1 MEPDVVRLYS
11 STPPPL
17 DEGGEEEDED
27 EFGEFGG
34 YCGGGSSSFS
44 LSEFDTPN
52 TFSQSYAAETSP
64 PDMYITSV
72 QSASS
77 SGKNA
82 TITETEKLTENPQVS
97 LAVTGVGIGD
107 CENGDPEASGIIIN
121 GVPPSELQ
129 DSNTVQ
135 HSLASSSVV
144 LAIQDFKDIT
154 MDQHR
159 DRLGTAG
166 GGYSHSSGHSKR
178 NRGTEQEAPTVTSFN
193 STETGLEF
201 SISPNPL
208 SADNISQG
216 EVSETGR
223 TVADEVQSESQD
235 FCTNKGGKDQSISES
250 KEMQGNEV
258 LSGLQGPSDEETFVS
273 FSDPPPQGGSEDFG
287 NCTESSVGLAA
298 KVDEVSN
305 TQLSKDF
312 VDHNDTTRDPA
323 GQLQVVVPSTELGGD
338 FNVNGTTVDLTMELV
353 HKAEIDK
360 VLRKG
365 KGNSG
370 VPRIEMD
377 EDFGDF
383 RDAVQGFADFS
394 RTDSAGFADFVT
406 ALSGC
411 STTDDFGDADS
422 LKDLKEEEELPEEQ
436 HEDDL
441 NTAGTWCSELPPSD
455 SFADFSSAP
464 LGDLTEDVGDN
475 WVAFGLWGECEGQ
488 QKSWAAFEEGQQSN
502 TATAPPCDSFK
513 SDHVL
518 GGLSCKL
525 QHLFQSTFP
534 SEVTPEVTQVE
545 TLQALLELQEHKE
558 NSCNPVQGE
567 AAALWHHLLD
577 THNAHGLKVQWV
589 GSRSNRILLDCLGI
603 RNILFAGQKK
613 RPLIV
618 PMFAAGLGML
628 EPTKDPVKPSPASP
642 APLTPSSPGQG
653 RSTLCTQ
660 QVASSLSSSEDGVDP
675 ELYELTTAK
684 LECNNTSSNVADA
697 FNRLMETVE
706 KTSTVAR
713 KPERDGA
720 ISKEAARVISVL
732 PDLSFMRARVLM
744 FPSTLTPAANQL

>member
-1 MEPDVVRLYS
+1 MEPDVVHLYS
-11 STPPPL
+11 SSPPPL

-44 LSEFDTPN
+44 FSEFDTPN

-64 PDMYITSV
+64 PDLYITSV

-77 SGKNA
+77 SGKN
-82 TITETEKLTENPQVS
+82 TTFTEAEKLTENPQVN
-97 LAVTGVGIGD
+97 LAETSVGIGD
-107 CENGDPEASGIIIN
+107 CGNGDPEASGIVIN
-121 GVPPSELQ
+121 GVPPSDFQ
-129 DSNTVQ
+129 DSKTVQ
-135 HSLASSSVV
+135 HSLASNSV
-144 LAIQDFKDIT
+144 AQDFEDINT
-154 MDQHR
+154 DQHR
-159 DRLGTAG
+159 DSLGTDG
-166 GGYSHSSGHSKR
+166 GGYSQSSGHIKR
-178 NRGTEQEAPTVTSFN
+178 NRDTEQEVPTVTSFN
-193 STETGLEF
+193 STETGLAF

-223 TVADEVQSESQD
+223 TVADEVQSEFQD
-235 FCTNKGGKDQSISES
+235 FSTNKGSKDQSIGES

-298 KVDEVSN
+298 EVDEVSN

-323 GQLQVVVPSTELGGD
+323 GQLPVVVPSTELGGD
-338 FNVNGTTVDLTMELV
+338 FNINGTTVDLTMEFV
-353 HKAEIDK
+353 RKAEIDK
-360 VLRKG
+360 VLREG

-370 VPRIEMD
+370 VPGIEMD

-436 HEDDL
+436 HEEANDL
-441 NTAGTWCSELPPSD
+441 NTEGMWCSELPPSD

-464 LGDLTEDVGDN
+464 LGGLTEGVGDN

-488 QKSWAAFEEGQQSN
+488 QESWAAFDGGQQSN

-513 SDHVL
+513 SDHMSD
-518 GGLSCKL
+518 GLSCKL

-720 ISKEAARVISVL
+720 ISEEAARVISVL

>member
-11 STPPPL
+11 SSPPPL

-34 YCGGGSSSFS
+34 YCGGVSSSFS
-44 LSEFDTPN
+44 FSEFDTPT
-52 TFSQSYAAETSP
+52 TFSQSHAAETSP
-64 PDMYITSV
+64 PDLYIASV
-72 QSASS
+72 QSTSS
-77 SGKNA
+77 SGKN
-82 TITETEKLTENPQVS
+82 TTFTEAEKLTENPQES
-97 LAVTGVGIGD
+97 LAETSVGIGD
-107 CENGDPEASGIIIN
+107 CGNGDPEASRIVIN
-121 GVPPSELQ
+121 GVPPSDLQ

-135 HSLASSSVV
+135 HSLACNSV
-144 LAIQDFKDIT
+144 AQDFEDINT
-154 MDQHR
+154 DQHR
-159 DRLGTAG
+159 DRLGTDG
-166 GGYSHSSGHSKR
+166 GHSKR
-178 NRGTEQEAPTVTSFN
+178 NSDTEQEVPTVTSFN

-201 SISPNPL
+201 SISPNPP

-216 EVSETGR
+216 EVSETGG
-223 TVADEVQSESQD
+223 TVADEVLSESQD
-235 FCTNKGGKDQSISES
+235 FSTNKGGKDQSIGES
-250 KEMQGNEV
+250 KEMQGREV
-258 LSGLQGPSDEETFVS
+258 LSGLQGPLDEETFVS
-273 FSDPPPQGGSEDFG
+273 FSDPPPHGGSEDFG
-287 NCTESSVGLAA
+287 NCTETSVGLAA
-298 KVDEVSN
+298 EVDEVSN
-305 TQLSKDF
+305 TQLSVDF
-312 VDHNDTTRDPA
+312 VDHNETTRDPA
-323 GQLQVVVPSTELGGD
+323 GQLPVVVPGAELGGD
-338 FNVNGTTVDLTMELV
+338 FDVNGTTVDLTVELA
-353 HKAEIDK
+353 HEAEVDK
-360 VLRKG
+360 VLQE
-365 KGNSG
+365 GNGSSG

-394 RTDSAGFADFVT
+394 RTESAGFADFVT

-436 HEDDL
+436 HEEANDL
-441 NTAGTWCSELPPSD
+441 NTEGMWCSELPPSD

-464 LGDLTEDVGDN
+464 LGGLTEGVGD
-475 WVAFGLWGECEGQ
+475 
-488 QKSWAAFEEGQQSN
+488 SWAAFELQGECEDQQESWAAFDEGQQSS

-513 SDHVL
+513 SDHVSA
-518 GGLSCKL
+518 GLSCKL

-534 SEVTPEVTQVE
+534 SEVTPEVAQVE

-567 AAALWHHLLD
+567 AAVLWHHLLD

-589 GSRSNRILLDCLGI
+589 GSQSNRILLDCLGI
-603 RNILFAGQKK
+603 RNILFTGQKR

-642 APLTPSSPGQG
+642 APLTPSSPGLG

-660 QVASSLSSSEDGVDP
+660 VASSLSSGEDGVDP

-684 LECNNTSSNVADA
+684 LECNNTSSNIADA
-697 FNRLMETVE
+697 FNRLMDTAE

-720 ISKEAARVISVL
+720 ISEEAARVISVL

-744 FPSTLTPAANQL
+744 FPYTLTPAANQL

>member
-11 STPPPL
+11 SSPPPL

-44 LSEFDTPN
+44 FSEFDTPN
-52 TFSQSYAAETSP
+52 TFSQSYAAENSP
-64 PDMYITSV
+64 PDLYIASV

-82 TITETEKLTENPQVS
+82 TFAEAEKLTENPQ
-97 LAVTGVGIGD
+97 
-107 CENGDPEASGIIIN
+107 
-121 GVPPSELQ
+121 
-129 DSNTVQ
+129 DSSTVQ
-135 HSLASSSVV
+135 HSLASNSV
-144 LAIQDFKDIT
+144 AQDFEDIN

-159 DRLGTAG
+159 DKLGTDG

-178 NRGTEQEAPTVTSFN
+178 NRDTEQEVPTVTSFN
-193 STETGLEF
+193 STETGLEI

-216 EVSETGR
+216 EVSETGG
-223 TVADEVQSESQD
+223 TVADEVLSESQD
-235 FCTNKGGKDQSISES
+235 LSTNKYGKDQSIGES
-250 KEMQGNEV
+250 KEMQGNEA
-258 LSGLQGPSDEETFVS
+258 LSGLQGRSDEETFVS
-273 FSDPPPQGGSEDFG
+273 FSDPPPQGGSEGFG
-287 NCTESSVGLAA
+287 NCTESSMGLAA
-298 KVDEVSN
+298 EVDEVSN
-305 TQLSKDF
+305 TQLSKNF

-323 GQLQVVVPSTELGGD
+323 GQLPVVISSTELGGD
-338 FNVNGTTVDLTMELV
+338 FNISGTTVDPTMELV
-353 HKAEIDK
+353 HKAELDK
-360 VLRKG
+360 VLREG
-365 KGNSG
+365 NGNSG

-436 HEDDL
+436 HEEANDL
-441 NTAGTWCSELPPSD
+441 NTEGTWCSELPPSD

-464 LGDLTEDVGDN
+464 LGGLTEGVGDN

-488 QKSWAAFEEGQQSN
+488 QESWAAFEEGQQSN

-513 SDHVL
+513 TDHMSS
-518 GGLSCKL
+518 GLSCKL

-534 SEVTPEVTQVE
+534 SEVTAEVTQVE

-628 EPTKDPVKPSPASP
+628 EPTKDPVKLSPASP

-660 QVASSLSSSEDGVDP
+660 QVASSLSSSEDAAGGVVSQLNLDFFGLVEDSSSDSDTDTPIPGVDP

-713 KPERDGA
+713 KPEGDKA
-720 ISKEAARVISVL
+720 ISEEAARVISVL